1 MLLLTEIISQFIP
14 RFVLERL
21 LKVGMSQNLQY
32 YVHRLS
38 QEEGLVFREA
48 IALAIVRKIDV
59 L

>member
-1 MLLLTEIISQFIP
+1 
-14 RFVLERL
+14 
-21 LKVGMSQNLQY
+21 MSQNLQY